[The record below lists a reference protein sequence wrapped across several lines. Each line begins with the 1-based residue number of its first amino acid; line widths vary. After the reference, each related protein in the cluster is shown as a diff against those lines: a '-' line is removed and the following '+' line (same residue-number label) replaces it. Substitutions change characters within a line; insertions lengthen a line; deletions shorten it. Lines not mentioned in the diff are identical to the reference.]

1 MKKALSLIL
10 AAVLALALGGTA
22 LAKVPDKPDT
32 FAYFYDY
39 DGSVLSSGDKQTIA
53 EYGVDEKDFLATL
66 DEMTENAFNDQC
78 TPANPRYPLMSEIK
92 QMYLNAYYGTK
103 Q

>member
-53 EYGVDEKDFLATL
+53 DLLKATGKAAGGSVSL
-66 DEMTENAFNDQC
+66 GNFFRIQLGAE
-78 TPANPRYPLMSEIK
+78 
-92 QMYLNAYYGTK
+92 
-103 Q
+103 